1 MVPYLDV
8 RTWRRSAGAQLRSDS
23 GPRSNNC
30 SNSAFTC
37 ATCPSCTSA
46 LAQKVV
52 LQLQHERD
60 IGNLSPDGQA
70 TGPSVSR
77 DGERPSG
84 THHGHKELTGHA
96 AALANAD
103 EAQDCEQDHRS

>member
-1 MVPYLDV
+1 MP
-8 RTWRRSAGAQLRSDS
+8 DS
-23 GPRSNNC
+23 GLRSNNC

-60 IGNLSPDGQA
+60 VGNLSPDGQA
-70 TGPSVSR
+70 TRPSVSR
-77 DGERPSG
+77 DGEGPSD
-84 THHGHKELTGHA
+84 THHGYKELTGHA

-103 EAQDCEQDHRS
+103 EAQDCEQDHAPRETR